1 MIYSDK
7 AKGFV
12 SGLRSGIKGTV
23 YEPAGLWILAQW
35 IYESGHFRSKLAVER
50 NNAGGMKYR
59 PGFPGEHSSTNYT
72 DWEKLKEPYFTIPNP
87 EGYFALWKWF
97 IERDNRY
104 NKARVELLRSGMPED
119 FIFHLAECGYC
130 TSIPNPITSAWHLF
144 ELASKAGIHF
154 ADYILPD
161 HDGDD
166 EVKGQTL
173 VSWNYVIRIANIAN
187 RPQTKELYECAWTDR
202 AASLLGSKPVVII
215 VPDEQVRA
223 DQQWLSTEVE
233 IDIVTGEKV
242 GE

>member
-7 AKGFV
+7 AKQFV
-12 SGLRSGIKGTV
+12 DGLRTGIKGTV
-23 YEPAGLWILAQW
+23 YEPAGMMILSQW
-35 IYESGHFRSKLAVER
+35 IYESGHFRSKLAQEF

-59 PGFPGEHSSTNYT
+59 PGFPLPHGKTSYE
-72 DWEKLKEPYFTIPNP
+72 DWEAQKDAYFVLPKP
-87 EGYFALWKWF
+87 EDYFSLWKWF

-104 NKARVELLRSGMPED
+104 DVARAELKKTGKPED
-119 FIFHLAECGYC
+119 FIFHLADCGYC
-130 TSIPNPITSAWHLF
+130 ASIPNPITSAWHLF

-166 EVKGQTL
+166 VVTGQTL
-173 VSWNYVIRIANIAN
+173 ISWNYVIRIADIAN

-202 AASLLGSKPVVII
+202 AASLLGSKPVVIS
-215 VPDEQVRA
+215 VSDEQVQSDRE
-223 DQQWLSTEVE
+223 WLNTEVE
-233 IDIVTGEKV
+233 IDIVTGKKV